1 MKRFRKIN
9 LIKKIQNNKKIAKK
23 DFSLLFKKELEEKK
37 ENDIFY
43 YHKEETEEKVKKP
56 APLVLS
62 KKCNILSSEIYQ
74 KIRLMKNHSEKL
86 KKLNTYSL
94 QKISK
99 EYFRIIP
106 YKSIDLKTI
115 DKITN
120 DKENNKYN
128 ISKNYYRTLSA
139 PKQITKQ
146 RIINEYNKYNKK
158 INENNVI
165 KSDKTLQIL
174 SALKKNKTSEKLEKY
189 IDLNIND
196 LYNIKNKNILDIDRF
211 NDSFRIQMNN
221 TCYKFIPYNHLKKL
235 NNLQRD
241 NPLVRKSMEDIKG
254 KFREKMKDFTDK
266 RLMAKKYNKI
276 KEKFKKENDKRI
288 LSANTLN
295 IKLQSGL
302 KDNLFSFGYKSRLL
316 YGHDILTIEKE
327 KIKQKVQKMQK
338 KANFEKK
345 IKINDSLI
353 DKVLKKLNN
362 SLNIKNVKNYINDTT
377 NEKNNENS
385 KLDFNQTENKYFPEF
400 KDVNNYINKYNL
412 NKMKKKYKIIERNKG
427 YLELD
432 KDNAELEENIVDI
445 RNKLVSLK
453 SM

>member
-146 RIINEYNKYNKK
+146 RTINEYNKE

-295 IKLQSGL
+295 IKLQSGI

-338 KANFEKK
+338 KANFDKK
-345 IKINDSLI
+345 IKINDSLT

>member
-56 APLVLS
+56 APLLLS

-146 RIINEYNKYNKK
+146 RTINEYNKE

-174 SALKKNKTSEKLEKY
+174 SGLKKNKTSEKLEKY

-295 IKLQSGL
+295 IKLQSGI

-400 KDVNNYINKYNL
+400 KDVNNYIKKYNL
-412 NKMKKKYKIIERNKG
+412 NKMMKKYKIIERNKG

>member
-1 MKRFRKIN
+1 M
-9 LIKKIQNNKKIAKK
+9 
-23 DFSLLFKKELEEKK
+23 
-37 ENDIFY
+37 
-43 YHKEETEEKVKKP
+43 
-56 APLVLS
+56 
-62 KKCNILSSEIYQ
+62 
-74 KIRLMKNHSEKL
+74 
-86 KKLNTYSL
+86 
-94 QKISK
+94 
-99 EYFRIIP
+99 
-106 YKSIDLKTI
+106 
-115 DKITN
+115 
-120 DKENNKYN
+120 
-128 ISKNYYRTLSA
+128 
-139 PKQITKQ
+139 
-146 RIINEYNKYNKK
+146 
-158 INENNVI
+158 
-165 KSDKTLQIL
+165 
-174 SALKKNKTSEKLEKY
+174 KKNNISEKLEKY
-189 IDLNIND
+189 IDLDIND

-400 KDVNNYINKYNL
+400 KDVNNYIKKYNL
-412 NKMKKKYKIIERNKG
+412 NKMMKKYKIIERNKG

>member
-99 EYFRIIP
+99 EYYRIIP

-146 RIINEYNKYNKK
+146 RTINEYNKE

-211 NDSFRIQMNN
+211 NDSFRIHMNN

-400 KDVNNYINKYNL
+400 KDINNYIKKLNL
-412 NKMKKKYKIIERNKG
+412 NKIRKKYKIIERNKG

>member
-56 APLVLS
+56 APLLLS

-146 RIINEYNKYNKK
+146 RTINEYNKE

-295 IKLQSGL
+295 IKLQSGI

-400 KDVNNYINKYNL
+400 KDINNYIKKLNL
-412 NKMKKKYKIIERNKG
+412 NKIRKKYKIIERNKG

>member
-146 RIINEYNKYNKK
+146 RTINEYNKE

-276 KEKFKKENDKRI
+276 KEKFKNENDKRI

-400 KDVNNYINKYNL
+400 KDVNNYIKKYNL